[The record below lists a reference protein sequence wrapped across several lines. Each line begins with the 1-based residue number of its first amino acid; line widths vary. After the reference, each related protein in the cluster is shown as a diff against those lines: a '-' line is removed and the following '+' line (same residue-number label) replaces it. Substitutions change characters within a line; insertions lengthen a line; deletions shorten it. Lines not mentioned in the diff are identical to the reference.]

1 MRATEE
7 ASFPG
12 RCRSHCN
19 VADPNPRLK
28 TQPFIEAV
36 HARVCSPALHK
47 HMVAVFHPSVSQ
59 RGVNHGFAMTSAP
72 QLGMGDN
79 VLQKSVVS
87 SFAQQV
93 WCNDKHASRG
103 DPI

>member
-1 MRATEE
+1 
-7 ASFPG
+7 
-12 RCRSHCN
+12 
-19 VADPNPRLK
+19 
-28 TQPFIEAV
+28 
-36 HARVCSPALHK
+36 
-47 HMVAVFHPSVSQ
+47 MVAVFHPCVVQ

-87 SFAQQV
+87 SAAQQI

-103 DPI
+103 DPILIIGDEYIDPRLCQGPLPDALGSLPGLSNCTDL